1 MVLSPFCVHSFT
13 GNYTDTLDD
22 AKTAVGL
29 RPSFLKAFVRGML
42 AIVPS
47 SKFSVES
54 RVGGGGSGGGVVGV
68 LIPPIYL
75 THQVLS
81 QLAAMKL
88 KQLPLNGPALSQT
101 TSISWLRNRTWLFM
115 LSINR
120 GT

>member
-1 MVLSPFCVHSFT
+1 MVLSPFFVHSFT

-54 RVGGGGSGGGVVGV
+54 RVGGGRWGVD
-68 LIPPIYL
+68 PPNISDSSSTKPTSCYE
-75 THQVLS
+75 TETVTPQWSCIVTDNFHF
-81 QLAAMKL
+81 LAE
-88 KQLPLNGPALSQT
+88 KQNLVVHVA
-101 TSISWLRNRTWLFM
+101 F
-115 LSINR
+115 
-120 GT
+120 

>member
-1 MVLSPFCVHSFT
+1 MVLSSFCIHSFT
-13 GNYTDTLDD
+13 GNYTKTLDD
-22 AKTAVGL
+22 AKIAVGL
-29 RPSFLKAFVRGML
+29 RPSFLKAFVRGKF

-54 RVGGGGSGGGVVGV
+54 KGGGGGVVGV
-68 LIPPIYL
+68 WIPPIYL

-88 KQLPLNGPALSQT
+88 TQLPLSGPAFAHT

-115 LSINR
+115 LPFNH
-120 GT
+120 GTLDQY

>member
-1 MVLSPFCVHSFT
+1 MVLSPFFVHSFT

-54 RVGGGGSGGGVVGV
+54 RRRGEVVGV
-68 LIPPIYL
+68 WILPIYL

-81 QLAAMKL
+81 QLAATKL

-115 LSINR
+115 LPFNH

>member
-1 MVLSPFCVHSFT
+1 MVLSSFCIHSFT
-13 GNYTDTLDD
+13 GNYTETLDD
-22 AKTAVGL
+22 AKIAVGL
-29 RPSFLKAFVRGML
+29 RPSFLKAFVRGKL

-54 RVGGGGSGGGVVGV
+54 GRGVVEV
-68 LIPPIYL
+68 WIPPIYL

-88 KQLPLNGPALSQT
+88 TQLPLSGPAFAHT

-115 LSINR
+115 LPFNH
-120 GT
+120 GTLDQY